1 MPRTRKQRAR
11 SKQTKKRM
19 KKSVAR
25 TGIQRIKPDLF
36 KKLNDLSPFELKNR
50 LIKLAEGNK
59 PSQML
64 NAGRGNP
71 NFFNSFARKVFA
83 SLQNT
88 CVKASTRFEKDLV
101 LYPSVNDHNYEKMFN
116 SAIHGWPRDQRDFFR
131 NYMQFLKN
139 AAHSTKQSP
148 NAILHDLFL
157 STLGTF
163 YPSPPQIQP
172 HLNLVARDFMYDLV
186 LNREAAA
193 GGDMAG
199 MKMKRDD
206 FEYFATEGAAAGIL
220 YVFNSLKA
228 NRLLKTGDH
237 IALITPIFSPYLEM
251 PVLQDPDGY
260 GLKIIELK
268 ADPNRDYALPD
279 SEIAKLRDKRIKAL
293 FMVNPH
299 NPGAY
304 SLSKANIIAIGDIVN
319 TERKDL
325 IVLSDNVYAPFAPK
339 YYSFMMSCPRNTI
352 EVYSLSKYFGTTGWR
367 LGICMVAKENRITK
381 MIQNLPPKD
390 QKALALRYDTV
401 SINPKKLSF
410 MERLVNDSRQVAMGH
425 VAGLSTPQ
433 QALIGLFFYYQLS
446 DRTHHYQDEIRNEL
460 KRRITT
466 LYSELKTDPDI
477 TPEATNYYSMLN
489 IPQIAENLFG
499 KEAREHIVS
508 KYEYL
513 EFLFHLARVY
523 HVVLLP
529 GSGFGSSPWYIR
541 ISLANLTNED
551 YQTIGVALRNCI
563 ADFAGKHK

>member
-1 MPRTRKQRAR
+1 MPRTRKQRAQ

-19 KKSVAR
+19 KKSAAR
-25 TGIQRIKPDLF
+25 GNIQRIKPDLF

-88 CVKASTRFEKDLV
+88 CVEASTRFEKDLV
-101 LYPSVNDHNYEKMFN
+101 LFPSVNDHNYEKMFN
-116 SAIHGWPRDQRDFFR
+116 SAIRGWPRDQRDFFR

-148 NAILHDLFL
+148 NAILHDVLL

-186 LNREAAA
+186 LNRDAAA
-193 GGDMAG
+193 GANMEG

-251 PVLQDPDGY
+251 PVLKDPDGY
-260 GLKIIELK
+260 GLKIVELK
-268 ADPNRDYALPD
+268 ADPNREYALPD

-304 SLSKANIIAIGDIVN
+304 SLSKANIMAIGDIVN
-319 TERKDL
+319 KERQDL

-367 LGICMVAKENRITK
+367 LGICMIAKENRITK

-390 QKALALRYDTV
+390 QKALALRYNTV
-401 SINPKKLSF
+401 SINPKQLTF
-410 MERLVNDSRQVAMGH
+410 MERLVDDSRQVAMGH

-446 DRTHHYQDEIRNEL
+446 DRAHHYQDEIHNEL

-466 LYSELKTDPDI
+466 LYTELKTDPDI

-499 KEAREHIVS
+499 KEARDHIVS

-541 ISLANLTNED
+541 ISLANLTNND
-551 YQTIGVALRNCI
+551 YRTIGIALRNCI

>member
-1 MPRTRKQRAR
+1 MARTRKQRTR

-19 KKSVAR
+19 RKS
-25 TGIQRIKPDLF
+25 IQRIKPELF
-36 KKLNDLSPFELKNR
+36 KKLNNLSPFELKNR

-59 PSQML
+59 PAQML

-71 NFFNSFARKVFA
+71 NFFNSFARNVFA

-88 CVKASTRFEKDLV
+88 CVKASTRFEKDLA
-101 LYPSVNDHNYEKMFN
+101 LYPNVNDHDYEMIFN
-116 SAIHGWPRDQRDFFR
+116 NTTKSWPRDQRDFFR
-131 NYMQFLKN
+131 NYIQFLKS
-139 AAHSTKQSP
+139 AARRTKQSP
-148 NAILHDLFL
+148 NMILHDLFL
-157 STLGTF
+157 SSLGTF

-172 HLNLVARDFMYDLV
+172 HLDLVARDFMYDLV
-186 LNREAAA
+186 HNRDAAA
-193 GGDMAG
+193 GAD
-199 MKMKRDD
+199 MKMERDD

-260 GLKIIELK
+260 GLKIVELK

-279 SEIAKLRDKRIKAL
+279 SEIAKLKNKRIKAL

-304 SLSKANIIAIGDIVN
+304 SLSKANIMAIGDIVN
-319 TERKDL
+319 TERQDL

-339 YYSFMMSCPRNTI
+339 YYSFMMSCPKNTI

-381 MIQNLPPKD
+381 LIQNLSPKD

-401 SINPKKLSF
+401 SINPKKLTF

-433 QALIGLFFYYQLS
+433 QALIGMFFYYQLS
-446 DRTHHYQDEIRNEL
+446 DRTHHYQSEIRNEL

-466 LYSELKTDPDI
+466 LYTEIKTDPDI

-489 IPQIAENLFG
+489 IPQIAENLYG

-508 KYEYL
+508 NYEYL

-529 GSGFGSSPWYIR
+529 GSGFGSTPWYIR
-541 ISLANLTNED
+541 ISLANLTNEE
-551 YQTIGVALRNCI
+551 YKTIGIALRNCI

>member
-1 MPRTRKQRAR
+1 MPRTRKQQTR

-19 KKSVAR
+19 KKSV
-25 TGIQRIKPDLF
+25 TNSIQRIKPELF

-50 LIKLAEGNK
+50 LIKLAEGKK

-88 CVKASTRFEKDLV
+88 CVEASTHFEKDLV
-101 LYPSVNDHNYEKMFN
+101 LYPSVNDHNYEKVFN
-116 SAIHGWPRDQRDFFR
+116 SAIKKWPQEQRDFFH
-131 NYMQFLKN
+131 NYIRFLKN
-139 AAHSTKQSP
+139 AARNTNQSP

-157 STLGTF
+157 SILGTF

-172 HLNLVARDFMYDLV
+172 HLNLVARDFMYELV
-186 LNREAAA
+186 LNRNAATSA
-193 GGDMAG
+193 T
-199 MKMKRDD
+199 MKRDD

-228 NRLLKTGDH
+228 NRLLKKGDH

-251 PVLQDPDGY
+251 PVLKDPDGY
-260 GLKIIELK
+260 GLKLIELK
-268 ADPNRDYALPD
+268 ADPNKDYELPD
-279 SEIAKLRDKRIKAL
+279 SEIAKLKDKRIKAL

-304 SLSKANIIAIGDIVN
+304 SLSKANIMAIGDIVN
-319 TERKDL
+319 KERQDL

-352 EVYSLSKYFGTTGWR
+352 EVFSLSKYFGTTGWR
-367 LGICMVAKENRITK
+367 LGICMIAKENRITK

-390 QKALALRYDTV
+390 QNALALRYDTV
-401 SINPKKLSF
+401 SIDPKKLTF

-446 DRTHHYQDEIRNEL
+446 DRTHQYQDEIRNEL

-466 LYSELKTDPDI
+466 MYTELKTDPDI

-489 IPQIAENLFG
+489 IPQIAENLYG
-499 KEAREHIVS
+499 KKAREHIVS
-508 KYEYL
+508 NYEYL

-529 GSGFGSSPWYIR
+529 GSGFGSAPWYIR
-541 ISLANLTNED
+541 VSLANLTNED

>member
-1 MPRTRKQRAR
+1 MARTRKQRAHL
-11 SKQTKKRM
+11 KKTKKRVR
-19 KKSVAR
+19 KPAAK
-25 TGIQRIKPDLF
+25 TGIQRIKPELF

-50 LIKLAEGNK
+50 LIKLAEGKN

-83 SLQNT
+83 SLQKT
-88 CVKASTRFEKDLV
+88 CVEASMRFEKDLV

-116 SAIHGWPRDQRDFFR
+116 SAIRGWPRDQRDFFH

-139 AAHSTKQSP
+139 AARSTKQSP
-148 NAILHDLFL
+148 NAILHDVLL

-186 LNREAAA
+186 LNREAATGA
-193 GGDMAG
+193 DMAG

-260 GLKIIELK
+260 GLKIVELK

-279 SEIAKLRDKRIKAL
+279 SEIAKLKNKRIKAL

-319 TERKDL
+319 TERQDL

-339 YYSFMMSCPRNTI
+339 YHSFMMSCPRNTI

-367 LGICMVAKENRITK
+367 LGICMVAKENRISK
-381 MIQNLPPKD
+381 MIQNLPAND

-401 SINPKKLSF
+401 SINPKKLTF
-410 MERLVNDSRQVAMGH
+410 MDRLVNDSRQVAMGH

-433 QALIGLFFYYQLS
+433 QALIGLLFYYQLS
-446 DRTHHYQDEIRNEL
+446 NRTHQYQNEIRNEL

-466 LYSELKTDPDI
+466 LYTELKTDPDI

-489 IPQIAENLFG
+489 IPQIAENLYG
-499 KEAREHIVS
+499 KKAREHIVS
-508 KYEYL
+508 NYEYL

-551 YQTIGVALRNCI
+551 YRTIGVALRNCI

>member
-1 MPRTRKQRAR
+1 MARTRGRKAGPKKTR
-11 SKQTKKRM
+11 KRM
-19 KKSVAR
+19 EGSR
-25 TGIQRIKPDLF
+25 HIRRIAPDLF

-50 LIKLAEGNK
+50 LITLAEGKN
-59 PSQML
+59 PAGML

-71 NFFNSFARKVFA
+71 NFFNSFAREVFA
-83 SLQNT
+83 NLQGS
-88 CVKASTRFEKDLV
+88 CVRASTKFKKDLV
-101 LYPSVNDHNYEKMFN
+101 LYPSVNDHDYEKLFN
-116 SAIHGWPRDQRDFFR
+116 SAIKKWPRDQQDFFK
-131 NYMQFLKN
+131 NYMGFLK
-139 AAHSTKQSP
+139 AGARDTKQAP

-157 STLGTF
+157 SSLGTF

-172 HLNLVARDFMYDLV
+172 HLNLVARDFMHDLV

-193 GGDMAG
+193 GADMRG

-228 NRLLKTGDH
+228 NHLLKKGDR

-251 PVLQDPDGY
+251 PLLEDPDGY

-279 SEIAKLRDKRIKAL
+279 SEINKLKDKRIKAL

-304 SLSKANIIAIGDIVN
+304 SLSKENIMAIGDIVN
-319 TERKDL
+319 RERQDL

-339 YYSFMMSCPRNTI
+339 YYSFMMSCPLNTI

-367 LGICMVAKENRITK
+367 LGVCMIAKNNRITK
-381 MIQNLPPKD
+381 MIHDLPPKD
-390 QKALALRYDTV
+390 QKALARRYDTV
-401 SINPKKLSF
+401 SIAPKKLTF
-410 MERLVNDSRQVAMGH
+410 MERLVDDSRQVAMAH
-425 VAGLSTPQ
+425 VGGLSTPQ
-433 QALIGLFFYYQLS
+433 QVLIGLFLYYNLS
-446 DRTHHYQDEIRNEL
+446 DRTHRYQQEIRSEL
-460 KRRITT
+460 RERITT
-466 LYSELKTDPDI
+466 LYSELKSDPDI

-489 IPQIAENLFG
+489 IPKIAENLYG
-499 KEAREHIVS
+499 KKASEHIVAN
-508 KYEYL
+508 YEYL

-529 GSGFGSSPWYIR
+529 GSGFGSAPWYVR
-541 ISLANLTNED
+541 ISLANLTNAD
-551 YQTIGVALRNCI
+551 YRTIGIALRNCI
-563 ADFAGKHK
+563 ADFAGVRK

>member
-1 MPRTRKQRAR
+1 MPRTWKQQTR

-19 KKSVAR
+19 KKSV
-25 TGIQRIKPDLF
+25 TNSIQRIKPELF

-50 LIKLAEGNK
+50 LIKLAEGKK

-88 CVKASTRFEKDLV
+88 CVEASTHFEKDLV
-101 LYPSVNDHNYEKMFN
+101 LYPSVNDHNYEKVFN
-116 SAIHGWPRDQRDFFR
+116 SAIKKWPQEQRDFFH
-131 NYMQFLKN
+131 NYIRFLKN
-139 AAHSTKQSP
+139 AARNTNQSP

-172 HLNLVARDFMYDLV
+172 HLNLVARDFMYELV
-186 LNREAAA
+186 LNRNAATSA
-193 GGDMAG
+193 T
-199 MKMKRDD
+199 MKRDD

-228 NRLLKTGDH
+228 NRLLKKGDH

-251 PVLQDPDGY
+251 PVLKDPDGY
-260 GLKIIELK
+260 GLKLIELK
-268 ADPNRDYALPD
+268 ADPNKDYELPD
-279 SEIAKLRDKRIKAL
+279 SEIAKLKDKRIKAL

-304 SLSKANIIAIGDIVN
+304 SLSKANIMAIGDIVN
-319 TERKDL
+319 KERQDL

-352 EVYSLSKYFGTTGWR
+352 EVFSLSKYFGTTGWR
-367 LGICMVAKENRITK
+367 LGICMIAKENRITK

-390 QKALALRYDTV
+390 QNALALRYDTV
-401 SINPKKLSF
+401 SIDPKKLTF

-446 DRTHHYQDEIRNEL
+446 DRTHQYQDEIRNEL

-466 LYSELKTDPDI
+466 MYTELKTDPDI

-489 IPQIAENLFG
+489 IPQIAENLYG
-499 KEAREHIVS
+499 KKAREHIVS
-508 KYEYL
+508 NYEYL

-529 GSGFGSSPWYIR
+529 GSGFGSAPWYIR
-541 ISLANLTNED
+541 VSLANLTNED

>member
-1 MPRTRKQRAR
+1 MPRTWKQQTR

-19 KKSVAR
+19 KKSV
-25 TGIQRIKPDLF
+25 TNSIQRIKPELF

-50 LIKLAEGNK
+50 LIKLAEGKK

-88 CVKASTRFEKDLV
+88 CVEASTHFEKDLV
-101 LYPSVNDHNYEKMFN
+101 LYPSVNDHNYEKVFN
-116 SAIHGWPRDQRDFFR
+116 SAIKKWPQEQRDFFH
-131 NYMQFLKN
+131 NYIRFLKN
-139 AAHSTKQSP
+139 AARNTNQSP

-172 HLNLVARDFMYDLV
+172 HLNLVARDFMYELV
-186 LNREAAA
+186 LNRNAATSA
-193 GGDMAG
+193 T
-199 MKMKRDD
+199 MKRDD

-228 NRLLKTGDH
+228 NRLLKKGDH

-251 PVLQDPDGY
+251 PVLKDPDGY
-260 GLKIIELK
+260 GLKLIELK
-268 ADPNRDYALPD
+268 ADPNKDYELPD
-279 SEIAKLRDKRIKAL
+279 SEIAKLKDKRIKAL

-304 SLSKANIIAIGDIVN
+304 SLSKANIMAIGNIVN
-319 TERKDL
+319 KERQDL

-352 EVYSLSKYFGTTGWR
+352 EVFSLSKYFGTTGWR
-367 LGICMVAKENRITK
+367 LGICMIAKENRITK

-390 QKALALRYDTV
+390 QNALALRYDTV
-401 SINPKKLSF
+401 SIDPKKLTF

-446 DRTHHYQDEIRNEL
+446 DRTHQYQDEIRNEL

-466 LYSELKTDPDI
+466 MYTELKTDPDI

-489 IPQIAENLFG
+489 IPQIAENLYG
-499 KEAREHIVS
+499 KKAREHIVS
-508 KYEYL
+508 NYEYL

-529 GSGFGSSPWYIR
+529 GSGFGSAPWYIR
-541 ISLANLTNED
+541 VSLANLTNED